1 LRATPRWHTAQNLHS
16 TLRFA
21 TSPADPVTRKKVLLF
36 FPRTGWDTEGVN
48 LSLPLPLM
56 YLGVPLVR
64 AGYDCRIIDQRIQP
78 GWREEIRREI
88 ADGKVIA
95 FGVSTMT
102 GRQLLGA
109 REATLLV
116 KQLSPKLPVLWGGVH
131 PTLLPEQTMDN
142 EFVDAVCVGEGEEVF
157 TEWVKAI
164 DRDAPW
170 DDIPGIAFRRNGEVH
185 MHKKL
190 PPTLNLNE
198 HVRPAYDLVDMK
210 RYITTRLFG
219 ERDFILMMSRGC
231 PHQCTY
237 CYETAFNINNVWRAV
252 DPKLAVDEI
261 EYVKKTYGITAV
273 TFMDDLYYGKKKWA
287 EQMADEIIQRKL
299 NMTFR
304 ADIRVDYA
312 LGFGIDYMKKQRQA
326 GFKYMFVGIESGSDR
341 ILKFIKKQ
349 ITREKILESAE
360 VFHASGVSP
369 HCSFM
374 AGYPTET
381 MEEVLQTLSLMLEIT
396 EICPSASTSNLQIYA
411 PYPGTELFTWCLEH
425 GMTMPKTIDD
435 WASSN
440 FNRVNEHVWIGNKD
454 QNFLRKAS
462 YFTYFLDGNT
472 VVNYFRDRPVQKA
485 LAKLYSRIVRAR
497 VKRQF
502 YSFMPEMSV
511 VAALKERDII

>member
-1 LRATPRWHTAQNLHS
+1 MS
-16 TLRFA
+16 
-21 TSPADPVTRKKVLLF
+21 RKKVILF

-56 YLGVPLVR
+56 YVAVPLER
-64 AGYDCRIIDQRIQP
+64 AGYVPHIIDQRINPQ
-78 GWREEIRREI
+78 WREELRREI
-88 ADGKVIA
+88 QGGDVLA
-95 FGVSTMT
+95 FAVSTMT

-109 REATLLV
+109 REASKLV
-116 KQLSPKLPVLWGGVH
+116 KQLDATIPVMWGGVH
-131 PTLLPEQTMDN
+131 PTLLPEQTIQND
-142 EFVDAVCVGEGEEVF
+142 FVDAVCVGEGEEVF
-157 TEWVKAI
+157 TDWVKAV
-164 DRDAPW
+164 DTDAPW
-170 DDIPGIAFRRNGEVH
+170 DDIPGITFRRAGEVH
-185 MHKKL
+185 LHKKL
-190 PPTLNLNE
+190 PPTLDLNQ
-198 HVRPAYDLVDMK
+198 HIRPAYHLVDMK

-237 CYETAFNINNVWRAV
+237 CYETAFNINNQWRAV

-287 EQMADEIIQRKL
+287 DAMAEEIIHRKL

-312 LGFGIDYMKKQRQA
+312 TGFGVEYMKKQSKA
-326 GFKYMFVGIESGSDR
+326 GFKYMFVGVESGSDR

-349 ITREKILESAE
+349 ITREKILESAQ
-360 VFHASGVSP
+360 VFHEAGVSP

-381 MEEVLQTLSLMLEIT
+381 MDEVMQTLSLMLEVT
-396 EICPSASTSNLQIYA
+396 AICPNATTSNLQIYA

-425 GMTMPKTIDD
+425 GMKLPATIDE
-435 WASSN
+435 WSSSN
-440 FNRVNEHVWIGNKD
+440 FNRVNEHVWIGDKD

-472 VVNYFRDRPVQKA
+472 VANYFRDKPAQKA
-485 LAKLYSRIVRAR
+485 VARLYSRVVRAR
-497 VKRQF
+497 VRRHF